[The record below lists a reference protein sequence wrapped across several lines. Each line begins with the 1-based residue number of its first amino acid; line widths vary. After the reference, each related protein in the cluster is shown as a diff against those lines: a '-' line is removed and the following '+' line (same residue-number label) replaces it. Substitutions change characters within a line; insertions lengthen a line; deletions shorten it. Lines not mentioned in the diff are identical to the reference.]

1 MDRWS
6 GRWGR
11 VGRKDLV
18 ECLATSSCSGT
29 LHKDFHGTYLSK
41 QTISRFRSMVKW
53 TLNKLDMG
61 SPLSSTYLAFDWIVV
76 INYNYASK
84 TQFPGP
90 SFPLFA
96 SFHRRSHSATRN
108 PTNLTHSHC
117 WPMSPWLPKGPQ
129 WASTACPWGAA
140 PNGHHTS
147 ARPHCKSSRRSF
159 VLTPLLSSRPRYPL
173 RSIEGVPPNWQ

>member
-90 SFPLFA
+90 PFPLFA

-108 PTNLTHSHC
+108 PTNLTQPPAHLCLDVGHS
-117 WPMSPWLPKGPQ
+117 GTVFQ
-129 WASTACPWGAA
+129 D
-140 PNGHHTS
+140 
-147 ARPHCKSSRRSF
+147 
-159 VLTPLLSSRPRYPL
+159 LLQCHRCLHNQCQDWYK
-173 RSIEGVPPNWQ
+173 W